1 MVSSSVN
8 LSPYG
13 ACCFDFGNAETSN
26 TDVADGYMDAIN
38 MHCVTS
44 SWNSPCAPVE
54 GLDLENGVYGQLTG
68 TTGTLFVTAMGWNDG
83 QNYYGTYIGTHNLA
97 A

>member
-1 MVSSSVN
+1 MVSSAVN

-44 SWNSPCAPVE
+44 SWIVHALRSR
-54 GLDLENGVYGQLTG
+54 GLDLERVEAGSG
-68 TTGTLFVTAMGWNDG
+68 
-83 QNYYGTYIGTHNLA
+83 I
-97 A
+97 